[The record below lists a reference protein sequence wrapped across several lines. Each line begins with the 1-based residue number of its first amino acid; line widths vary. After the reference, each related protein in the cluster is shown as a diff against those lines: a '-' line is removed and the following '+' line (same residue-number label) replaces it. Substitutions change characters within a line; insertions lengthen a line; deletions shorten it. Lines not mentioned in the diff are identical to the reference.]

1 MDGLAARLAGGDP
14 VAFAEL
20 YDACADRLHPY
31 LVARLGSR
39 ADADDVLQETFAHLA
54 RTRRKL
60 AVVENLVA
68 YVFTAAR
75 NEANRLASRRAREGK
90 HRLELTLTPEALF
103 QEAASDGIQDR
114 ENAEWVTASL
124 ARLSPEHREI
134 VVLKV
139 YADLT
144 FREISTVT
152 GLPQG
157 TVATRYRSALERLR
171 GQMVKDRE

>member
-1 MDGLAARLAGGDP
+1 MDGWAKRLAGGDP

-39 ADADDVLQETFAHLA
+39 ADADDVLQETFARLA

-60 AVVENLVA
+60 AAVENLVA
-68 YVFTAAR
+68 YVFAAAR
-75 NEANRLASRRAREGK
+75 NEGNRLASRRAREGK
-90 HRLELTLTPEALF
+90 HRLELTPEALF
-103 QEAASDGIQDR
+103 QEAASNGNRDR
-114 ENAEWVTASL
+114 EMAEWVTASL
-124 ARLSPEHREI
+124 ARLNPDHREI
-134 VVLKV
+134 VMLKV

-144 FREISTVT
+144 FREISAVT

-157 TVATRYRSALERLR
+157 TVATRYRSALEQLR
-171 GQMVKDRE
+171 WQMVKDRE

>member
-54 RTRRKL
+54 RTRGKL

-68 YVFTAAR
+68 YVFAAAR
-75 NEANRLASRRAREGK
+75 NEANRLASRRAREVK
-90 HRLELTLTPEALF
+90 HRLELELTPDALF
-103 QEAASDGIQDR
+103 QEAACDEIQDR

-124 ARLSPEHREI
+124 TRLSPQYREI
-134 VVLKV
+134 IVLKV

-144 FREISTVT
+144 FREISVIT

-157 TVATRYRSALERLR
+157 TVATRYRSALEQLR
-171 GQMVKDRE
+171 GQMVRDRE

>member
-20 YDACADRLHPY
+20 YGACADRLHLY

-68 YVFTAAR
+68 YVFAAAR
-75 NEANRLASRRAREGK
+75 NEANRLASRQAREGK
-90 HRLELTLTPEALF
+90 HRLELTPEALF
-103 QEAASDGIQDR
+103 QEAACEEIHDR

-157 TVATRYRSALERLR
+157 TVATRYRSALELLR
-171 GQMVKDRE
+171 GQMVRDRE

>member
-1 MDGLAARLAGGDP
+1 MEGLAARLAGGDP

-31 LVARLGSR
+31 LVTRLGSR
-39 ADADDVLQETFAHLA
+39 TDADDVLQETFAHLA

-60 AVVENLVA
+60 GVVENLVA
-68 YVFTAAR
+68 YVFTVAR

-90 HRLELTLTPEALF
+90 HRRELTQEALF
-103 QEAASDGIQDR
+103 HESACDGSHDR
-114 ENAEWVTASL
+114 ETAEWVTASL

-157 TVATRYRSALERLR
+157 TVATRYRAALDRLR